1 MGNMLINCNISKK
14 SVFLRPAW
22 NTCGD
27 CLISAPTAN
36 PVNSRCLCLFF
47 QVHKY
52 ATTYIVDFTYL
63 YLILLLNK
71 FRNFS
76 LNQLLL
82 SACETQ
88 WLNIRSTETHKRV
101 RSLSTTVHKHV
112 AHNHQ
117 CGKCFC
123 SHTQALHLHPENI
136 RDWMHT
142 FTYRSKWPRDTTTHK
157 RTLWQTQHWC

>member
-1 MGNMLINCNISKK
+1 M
-14 SVFLRPAW
+14 FLRPAW
-22 NTCGD
+22 NTCVD
-27 CLISAPTAN
+27 CLMSAPTAN
-36 PVNSRCLCLFF
+36 PVNSRCLYLFF
-47 QVHKY
+47 QVNKY

-71 FRNFS
+71 FRNIFFLS
-76 LNQLLL
+76 YCFLLVIHTEN
-82 SACETQ
+82 CETQ

-123 SHTQALHLHPENI
+123 SHTQVLHLHPENI

-142 FTYRSKWPRDTTTHK
+142 FTYRLKWPCDTTTHK
-157 RTLWQTQHWC
+157 RTLWPTRHWC